1 MRTYEN
7 TICTQCHKVTAVAP
21 GYCLLC
27 GSNLADPLPAL
38 LPAQPV
44 VENWMKHAA

>member
-7 TICTQCHKVTAVAP
+7 TICTQCHKVTAIAP
-21 GYCLLC
+21 GYCMLC

-38 LPAQPV
+38 VTQHV
-44 VENWMKHAA
+44 VKTWLERAA